1 VGSFTTV
8 HLQCFETG
16 LENFMVYSFTLTV
29 AGVDL
34 LVLEIDSVDAFGEA
48 IYKGQDMLDIPTGE

>member
-1 VGSFTTV
+1 
-8 HLQCFETG
+8 
-16 LENFMVYSFTLTV
+16 MVYSFTLTV